1 MSITKKIIYICILL
15 SSQSVL
21 AGEKTLIRLGV
32 LAFGTVNWELRA
44 MQQAGIMET
53 ENYRLQVLKMANPQA
68 GKIALQ
74 SGAVDMIVA
83 DWIWV
88 SLMRTQG
95 KDYTFYPY
103 SNSTGALVVAENSAI
118 KQLQDLKNKKLAI
131 AGGALDK
138 NSLLLQAL
146 MQKQGQGEVFA
157 STEKIYGAP
166 PLLSQQMQHH
176 RIDALL
182 TYWHYAARMQAEG
195 YKVLM
200 TGTDI
205 LQGLGVQ
212 VSVPSIGYVF
222 NRAWAN
228 KNKPAVLAFL
238 ANTRQM
244 KNTLCADDIAWQ
256 GISTLIHAKT
266 AQVSQLL
273 RQQFCAGRVLSWGD
287 AQHQA
292 AEKIYQYLRKAST
305 QRLTGNAESI
315 QVGTFWLE
323 GGGLQK

>member
-1 MSITKKIIYICILL
+1 MSTTKKIIFICILL
-15 SSQSVL
+15 SSQPVF

-32 LAFGTVNWELRA
+32 LAFGTVNWELTA

-53 ENYRLQVLKMANPQA
+53 ELYRLQVIKMANPQA

-95 KDYTFYPY
+95 KDFTFYPY
-103 SNSTGALVVAENSAI
+103 SSTTGALVVAENSAI
-118 KQLQDLKNKKLAI
+118 KRLQDLTDKKLAI
-131 AGGALDK
+131 AGGELDK

-157 STEKIYGAP
+157 SIEKIYGAP
-166 PLLSQQMQHH
+166 PLLSQQMQ
-176 RIDALL
+176 RQRVDALL

-205 LQGLGVQ
+205 LHGLGVQ

-228 KNKPAVLAFL
+228 NNKTAVLDFL
-238 ANTRQM
+238 ANTRRI
-244 KNTLCADDIAWQ
+244 KNILCVDDMAWQ
-256 GISTLIHAKT
+256 GIKTLIRAKT
-266 AQVSQLL
+266 EQVSQLL
-273 RQQFCAGRVLSWGD
+273 RQQYCAGRVLSWGD
-287 AQHQA
+287 TQQQA
-292 AEKIYQYLRKAST
+292 AERIYQYLRKAST

-315 QVGTFWLE
+315 QAGTFWSA
-323 GGGLQK
+323 GDYLQE